1 MKYWRRRDIINVYI
15 NDRRRCFVSP
25 NCFVRVEISYSD
37 PRRVFIHLF
46 VRLQLCICVSLFMNG
61 K

>member
-25 NCFVRVEISYSD
+25 NCFVRVEISYSYT
-37 PRRVFIHLF
+37 RRVFYTFVCTLTALYMCFFIHEW
-46 VRLQLCICVSLFMNG
+46 
-61 K
+61 